1 MYDLFNQTKAYG
13 SYIVPAGFNNVE
25 ARTVEDVDRVIQYYR
40 EGAFSVKNDHLLVK
54 LINTV
59 AVPLGYPLEQYYDIA
74 TLRTPQVSTSLE
86 LTSSISRGRWFDGVF
101 YYGSKEVLFGITNG
115 DDPREIEKDWRNVQA
130 VRVLEHPVSNMKYM
144 LPSGHE
150 HNTERGYAFIEIDIP
165 KLMVQYRAFYF
176 DQKNRALLNPSHPIA
191 SVGQFVA
198 RYVIPNMLR
207 SQTDIVIVNR
217 LMNLYYGAPM
227 GDSIKR
233 HPFQVSDYTLN
244 LDKALTEVL
253 KRITNAQIEYGVVLK
268 QIPHV
273 FSDRPFRMPDIA
285 ETIQVWWALYIT
297 RIKTMIFLW
306 DVGGER
312 GRHFNQA
319 AIGQLKIE
327 LKRFKSDNVFQRRLP
342 IELFDEVNFFTRH
355 VQSGL

>member
-1 MYDLFNQTKAYG
+1 MYGLFNQTKAYG

-25 ARTVEDVDRVIQYYR
+25 ARTVEDVTRVIDYYR
-40 EGAFSVKNDHLLVK
+40 DGAFSVKNDHLLVR

-59 AVPLGYPLEQYYDIA
+59 SVPLGYPLEQYYDVASLRALQVA
-74 TLRTPQVSTSLE
+74 TLFE
-86 LTSSISRGRWFDGVF
+86 LTSSVSRGKWFDGVF
-101 YYGSKEVLFGITNG
+101 YHGSKEIIFGIT
-115 DDPREIEKDWRNVQA
+115 DDSDPREIVKDWRNVEA
-130 VRVLEHPVSNMKYM
+130 VRVLDHPVSNMKYM
-144 LPSGHE
+144 LPSGHP
-150 HNTERGYAFIEIDIP
+150 HNTEHGYAFIEIDIP

-198 RYVIPNMLR
+198 RYVIPNMLK
-207 SQTDIVIVNR
+207 SQTDIVLVNR

-227 GDSIKR
+227 GDSVKR

-244 LDKALTEVL
+244 LDKVLTEVL
-253 KRITNAQIEYGVVLK
+253 KRISNAQTEYGVILN
-268 QIPHV
+268 QIPRI
-273 FSDRPFRMPDIA
+273 FSDKPFRMPDIA
-285 ETIQVWWALYIT
+285 ETVQVWWALYIA
-297 RIKTMIFLW
+297 RIKTMMFLW
-306 DVGGER
+306 DVAGER

-327 LKRFKSDNVFQRRLP
+327 LKRFRSDNVFKQRLP

-355 VQSGL
+355 VQPDL